1 MAEAVANQGAY
12 PSSMI
17 PTAIPVQEQPVTQ
30 QEESDKNKKS
40 FTTTLKQVGTGPVKV
55 YGSIF
60 VTVSTA
66 I

>member
-1 MAEAVANQGAY
+1 
-12 PSSMI
+12 MI
-17 PTAIPVQEQPVTQ
+17 PTAIPVQEQPVAQ

-40 FTTTLKQVGTGPVKV
+40 FTTTLKHVGTGAVKV

-60 VTVSTA
+60 VRVSTA

>member
-1 MAEAVANQGAY
+1 MAEAVANQSAY
-12 PSSMI
+12 PPSMI
-17 PTAIPVQEQPVTQ
+17 PTAIPVQEQPVAQ

-40 FTTTLKQVGTGPVKV
+40 FTTTLKQVGTGAVKV

-60 VTVSTA
+60 VRASTS

>member
-1 MAEAVANQGAY
+1 
-12 PSSMI
+12 MI
-17 PTAIPVQEQPVTQ
+17 PTAIPVQEQPVA

-40 FTTTLKQVGTGPVKV
+40 FTTTLKQVGTGAVKV

-60 VTVSTA
+60 VRVSTA